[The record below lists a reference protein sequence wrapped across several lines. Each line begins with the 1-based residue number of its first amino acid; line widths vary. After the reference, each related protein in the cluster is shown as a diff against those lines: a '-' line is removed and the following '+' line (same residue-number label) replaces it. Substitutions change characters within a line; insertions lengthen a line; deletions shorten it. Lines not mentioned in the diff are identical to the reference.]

1 MDQKNTACNETLAEQ
16 LQAWRARA
24 VEAENENRIL
34 GEQLLA
40 LRERGKGAEAEKNI
54 AELIATEEDTEA
66 FEANAR
72 AEREAMKAVIAEKE
86 SAEATTAASAGKE
99 GSKGDALRASWEET
113 VANACTTLLDELKH
127 SGKSTETQAAKAEKL
142 TKQQKN
148 VRRRE
153 RQLAAKKEKE
163 AKEEQ
168 ENCALEKAARTAE
181 AERVMIAEE
190 VVAELE
196 AQGSSA
202 SHAWH
207 RTFVCPQ
214 CDDEIENDFAFT
226 CASALVFGWCRE
238 CTHVT
243 VDLGAAQQRDDEV

>member
-1 MDQKNTACNETLAEQ
+1 MSASGRRKKATRWEEALQTQSEQADIWEKQRKLAAEIEEQRRKEGAALTIQFRFRQQTRAKARVVEKFGADVDEEQKQ
-16 LQAWRARA
+16 
-24 VEAENENRIL
+24 EA
-34 GEQLLA
+34 
-40 LRERGKGAEAEKNI
+40 
-54 AELIATEEDTEA
+54 D
-66 FEANAR
+66 
-72 AEREAMKAVIAEKE
+72 EKE
-86 SAEATTAASAGKE
+86 G
-99 GSKGDALRASWEET
+99 
-113 VANACTTLLDELKH
+113 
-127 SGKSTETQAAKAEKL
+127 TQAAKAEKL

-148 VRRRE
+148 QRRKE

-168 ENCALEKAARTAE
+168 ENCMLEEAARTAE
-181 AERVMIAEE
+181 AERLMIAED

-226 CASALVFGWCRE
+226 CASALVFGWCQE